1 MVAPSTGCVST
12 PPVPWLEASVAPE
25 VLTWRWGTRSW
36 HCVSGSLRLALPAL
50 SERELLTLL
59 IRGGVRGASAS
70 DLAGSVL
77 GWGGGLRAIASARP
91 EELAGL
97 TGIGLAKASALV
109 AAFELGRR
117 ADLPDERVVLRG
129 VEDVARI
136 AQHRLGGLR
145 RERVIVLVCDGAHR
159 LRRVITVSEGAMDR
173 SLVPVRE
180 ILNAVLRHDGRAFAL
195 AHNHPGDD
203 AEPSQADIRA
213 TDAVCRAAKVSGLR
227 FLGHVVVAQDA
238 WSEVS

>member
-1 MVAPSTGCVST
+1 MALGNA
-12 PPVPWLEASVAPE
+12 E
-25 VLTWRWGTRSW
+25 
-36 HCVSGSLRLALPAL
+36 LALRERLIALGPAAL

-91 EELAGL
+91 EELAGV

-117 ADLPDERVVLRG
+117 AVMPDERVVLRG

-136 AQHRLGGLR
+136 ARQQLGGLQ
-145 RERVIVLVCDGAHR
+145 RERAIVLVCTGAHR
-159 LRRVITVSEGAMDR
+159 VRRVVTVSDGAMDR

-195 AHNHPGDD
+195 AHNHPSGDT
-203 AEPSQADIRA
+203 EPSAADRRA
-213 TDAVCRAAKVSGLR
+213 TGEVHEAAKVIGLR
-227 FLGHVVVAQDA
+227 FLGHVVVSSDSWRQ
-238 WSEVS
+238 VS

>member
-1 MVAPSTGCVST
+1 VA
-12 PPVPWLEASVAPE
+12 
-25 VLTWRWGTRSW
+25 
-36 HCVSGSLRLALPAL
+36 LRNAELALREQLIALGPAAL

-59 IRGGVRGASAS
+59 IRGGVRDASAI

-77 GWGGGLRAIASARP
+77 SWGGGLRAIASARP

-117 ADLPDERVVLRG
+117 VGMPDERVVFRG

-136 AQHRLGGLR
+136 AQQQLGGLQ

-159 LRRVITVSEGAMDR
+159 LRRVITVSEGSMDR

-195 AHNHPGDD
+195 AHNHPSGDV
-203 AEPSQADIRA
+203 EPSGADVRA
-213 TDAVCRAAKVSGLR
+213 TLEVREAAKISGLR
-227 FLGHVVVAQDA
+227 FLGHVVVSLDS
-238 WSEVS
+238 WSDIR